1 LEDVI
6 SIKIQ
11 DPGIRTIQPG
21 AGLPPAES
29 EVVTAQGIALSVT
42 CGFDRSILESH
53 HLGLSPD
60 PLQESPVT
68 VLNGSRDFFAATL
81 YEAVPQA
88 FVALDAESRF
98 VYVNARAG
106 AILGREPSSLLG
118 RSVWDEFPDA
128 RERPFAQ
135 AYERAR
141 ATRVPLLADGCFAPC
156 QCECTSRLFP
166 CDGGILIV
174 FAEGVSGDQRKTH
187 GVEQSRYLRAVLDT
201 TPECIK
207 VIRRD
212 GVLLDMN
219 ASGLALIGAPSLDA
233 VAGHSLYSRV
243 VDRDREVVR
252 HAVEA
257 ACDGERSHFEYEV
270 EAFTGKRCRLESRI
284 GPLRDETGIIIAAL
298 CMTRDVT
305 QVRANE
311 ERLRESEARFRR
323 LVERAPLGSF
333 LNDAGGNTVYC
344 NPRLAAI
351 FGRPAEEIVAGKW
364 RDAVHPADRELL
376 MAACIAFYASDDDEM
391 RYDYRIVR
399 PDGVVRDVVVE
410 QVRLRTRDG
419 ATEGFIGIIDDVTE
433 HRMLEEQLRQS
444 QKLEAVGRLAGGVAH
459 DFNNLL
465 TVIANYGQ
473 FLKQELPPGT
483 RGRADLEELLGA
495 TRRAT
500 ALTRQLL
507 TFGRKQPTSPKLLVP
522 NEIIRGVEDMLRRL
536 IGEHIALVIDLE
548 PGIGRVLV
556 DPGQLEQILVN
567 LAVNARDAMPTGG
580 LLTIETTAVT
590 LSPTDILQP
599 DPEGAMPA
607 LIGNPGEHVV
617 IRVTDTGL
625 GMDDETQRRVFE
637 PFFTTK
643 PQGHGTGLGLATIYG
658 IVAQAGGRLCL
669 RSARGRGTTVEVYL
683 PRQCVDAYDH
693 APSDV
698 THAAE
703 LRHGSETVLVAEDEA
718 AVRESVR
725 RILERAG
732 YTVIEARHGADALL
746 LWRERRDE
754 IALVLTDLVMPEMR
768 GSELA
773 AALRETAPETRIVY
787 MSGYASDSARATMS
801 PDDVLLAKPFDADT
815 LLRIVRDALDGVV
828 HRT

>member
-1 LEDVI
+1 M
-6 SIKIQ
+6 
-11 DPGIRTIQPG
+11 T
-21 AGLPPAES
+21 
-29 EVVTAQGIALSVT
+29 VV
-42 CGFDRSILESH
+42 
-53 HLGLSPD
+53 
-60 PLQESPVT
+60 
-68 VLNGSRDFFAATL
+68 NGTRDFFAATL
-81 YEAVPQA
+81 YEAIPQA

-98 VYVNARAG
+98 IHVNTKAG

-118 RSVWDEFPDA
+118 RNVWDEFPDA
-128 RERPFAQ
+128 RERPFGQ
-135 AYERAR
+135 MYERVK
-141 ATRVPLLADGCFAPC
+141 ATQTPVITEGCFAPWEC
-156 QCECTSRLFP
+156 ACTSRLYP
-166 CDGGILIV
+166 CGDGGVLIV
-174 FAEGVSGDQRKTH
+174 FAEGISADQRKTH

-219 ASGLALIGAPSLDA
+219 RSGLALIEAPSFEA
-233 VAGHSLYSRV
+233 IAGHSVYPRV
-243 VDRDREVVR
+243 VDRDRD
-252 HAVEA
+252 AVQRAIEA
-257 ACDGERSHFEYEV
+257 ACDGERSQLEFEV
-270 EAFTGKRCRLESRI
+270 VTFTGKRCRLESRI
-284 GPLRDETGIIIAAL
+284 GPLRDESGVIIAAL
-298 CMTRDVT
+298 CMTRDVS

-333 LNDAGGNTVYC
+333 LNDAAGNTVYC

-351 FGRPAEEIVAGKW
+351 FGRPADEIVAGKW
-364 RDAVHPADRELL
+364 RDNVHPADQEPLI
-376 MAACIAFYASDDDEM
+376 AACLAFYAGDDDEM
-391 RYDYRIVR
+391 HYDYRIVR
-399 PDGVVRDVVVE
+399 PDGALRDLVVE
-410 QVRLRTRDG
+410 QVRLRTLDG
-419 ATEGFIGIIDDVTE
+419 STEGYIGIIDDVTE
-433 HRMLEEQLRQS
+433 HRVLEEQLRQS

-495 TRRAT
+495 TRRA
-500 ALTRQLL
+500 ASLTRQLL
-507 TFGRKQPTSPKLLVP
+507 TFGRKQPTSPKLLAP
-522 NEIIRGVEDMLRRL
+522 NDVISGVEDMLRRL
-536 IGEHIALVIDLE
+536 IGEHIALVTDLE
-548 PGIGRVLV
+548 PGAGRVLV

-567 LAVNARDAMPTGG
+567 LAVNARDAMPSGG
-580 LLTIETTAVT
+580 LLTIETAAVT
-590 LSPTDILQP
+590 LSPTDIMQP
-599 DPEGAMPA
+599 DPDGAMPA
-607 LIGNPGEHVV
+607 LIGSPGEHVV

-625 GMDDETQRRVFE
+625 GMDDETQSRVFE

-669 RSARGRGTTVEVYL
+669 SSERGRGTTVEVFL
-683 PRQCVDAYDH
+683 PRQCVDACDH
-693 APSDV
+693 APADV
-698 THAAE
+698 SNADE

-773 AALRETAPETRIVY
+773 AALRESAPDTKIVY

-801 PDDVLLAKPFDADT
+801 PDDLLLAKPFDADT
-815 LLRIVRDALDGVV
+815 LLRVVREALDGVAQ
-828 HRT
+828 RT

>member
-1 LEDVI
+1 M
-6 SIKIQ
+6 
-11 DPGIRTIQPG
+11 
-21 AGLPPAES
+21 
-29 EVVTAQGIALSVT
+29 
-42 CGFDRSILESH
+42 
-53 HLGLSPD
+53 
-60 PLQESPVT
+60 T

-81 YEAVPQA
+81 YEAIPQA

-98 VYVNARAG
+98 VYVNTKAG
-106 AILGREPSSLLG
+106 AILGREPASLLG
-118 RSVWDEFPDA
+118 RNVWEEFPGA
-128 RERPFAQ
+128 RERPFGES
-135 AYERAR
+135 YERVR
-141 ATRVPLLADGCFAPC
+141 LTQTPIITDGCFAPWE
-156 QCECTSRLFP
+156 CECTSRLYP
-166 CDGGILIV
+166 CDGGVLVV
-174 FAEGVSGDQRKTH
+174 FAEGMSVDQRKTH

-212 GVLLDMN
+212 GALLDMN

-233 VAGHSLYSRV
+233 VAGHSIYPRV
-243 VDRDREVVR
+243 AERDREVVR
-252 HAVEA
+252 RAVEA
-257 ACDGERSHFEYEV
+257 ACNGERLGFEYEV

-284 GPLRDETGIIIAAL
+284 GPLRDESGIIIAAL

-333 LNDAGGNTVYC
+333 LNDAAGNTIYC

-351 FGRPAEEIVAGKW
+351 FGRPADEIVAGKW
-364 RDAVHPADRELL
+364 RDAVHPGDQEPL
-376 MAACIAFYASDDDEM
+376 MAACMAFYAGDDDEM
-391 RYDYRIVR
+391 QYDYRIVR
-399 PDGVVRDVVVE
+399 PDGAIRDLVVE
-410 QVRLRTRDG
+410 QVRLRMRDG
-419 ATEGFIGIIDDVTE
+419 STEGYIGIIDDVTE
-433 HRMLEEQLRQS
+433 HRVLEEQLRQS

-500 ALTRQLL
+500 SLTRQLL
-507 TFGRKQPTSPKLLVP
+507 TFGRKQPTSPKLLAP
-522 NEIIRGVEDMLRRL
+522 NDVIRGVEDMLRRL
-536 IGEHIALVIDLE
+536 IGEHIALLADLE
-548 PGIGRVLV
+548 PDAGRVLV

-580 LLTIETTAVT
+580 LLTIETAAVA
-590 LSPTDILQP
+590 LSANDIMQP
-599 DPEGAMPA
+599 DPDGAMPA
-607 LIGNPGEHVV
+607 LIGSPGEHVL

-625 GMDDETQRRVFE
+625 GMDDETQSRVFE

-669 RSARGRGTTVEVYL
+669 RSAQGSGTTVEVYL
-683 PRQCVDAYDH
+683 PRQCEELVFDH
-693 APSDV
+693 APPEV
-698 THAAE
+698 MHADE
-703 LRHGSETVLVAEDEA
+703 TRHGSETVLVAEDEA

-746 LWRERRDE
+746 LWRERRDD

-768 GSELA
+768 GVELA
-773 AALRETAPETRIVY
+773 AALRESAPDTKIVY

-801 PDDVLLAKPFDADT
+801 PDDLLLAKPFDADT
-815 LLRIVRDALDGVV
+815 LLRVVRDALDGVSQ
-828 HRT
+828 RT

>member
-1 LEDVI
+1 M
-6 SIKIQ
+6 
-11 DPGIRTIQPG
+11 
-21 AGLPPAES
+21 
-29 EVVTAQGIALSVT
+29 
-42 CGFDRSILESH
+42 
-53 HLGLSPD
+53 
-60 PLQESPVT
+60 T

-81 YEAVPQA
+81 YEAIPQA

-98 VYVNARAG
+98 IYVNTKAG

-118 RSVWDEFPDA
+118 RNVWEEFPDA
-128 RERPFAQ
+128 RERPFGES
-135 AYERAR
+135 YERVR
-141 ATRVPLLADGCFAPC
+141 LTQTPVIADGCFAPSE
-156 QCECTSRLFP
+156 CECTSRLYP
-166 CDGGILIV
+166 CDGGVLVV
-174 FAEGVSGDQRKTH
+174 FAEGVAADQRKTH
-187 GVEQSRYLRAVLDT
+187 GVEQSRYLRTVLDT

-212 GVLLDMN
+212 GIILDMN
-219 ASGLALIGAPSLDA
+219 HSGLALIGAPSLEA
-233 VAGHSLYSRV
+233 VAGHSVYPRIAE
-243 VDRDREVVR
+243 RDRESVKR
-252 HAVEA
+252 ALEA
-257 ACDGERSHFEYEV
+257 ACDGERVQLEFEV
-270 EAFTGKRCRLESRI
+270 EAFTGKRCRLESRM
-284 GPLRDETGIIIAAL
+284 GPLRDASGIITAAL

-333 LNDAGGNTVYC
+333 LNDAAGNTIYC

-351 FGRPAEEIVAGKW
+351 FGRPADEIVAGKW
-364 RDAVHPADRELL
+364 RDAVHPGDQEPLL
-376 MAACIAFYASDDDEM
+376 AACMAFYAADDDEM
-391 RYDYRIVR
+391 QYDYRIVR
-399 PDGVVRDVVVE
+399 PDGAIRDLVVE
-410 QVRLRTRDG
+410 QVRLRTLDG
-419 ATEGFIGIIDDVTE
+419 STEGYIGIIDDVTE
-433 HRMLEEQLRQS
+433 HRVLEEQLRQS

-500 ALTRQLL
+500 SLTRQLL
-507 TFGRKQPTSPKLLVP
+507 TFGRKQPTSPKLLAP
-522 NEIIRGVEDMLRRL
+522 NDVISGVEDMLRRL
-536 IGEHIALVIDLE
+536 IGEHIALVTDLE
-548 PGIGRVLV
+548 PDAGRVLV

-580 LLTIETTAVT
+580 LLTIETAAVA
-590 LSPTDILQP
+590 LSAADIMQP
-599 DPEGAMPA
+599 DPDGAMPA
-607 LIGNPGEHVV
+607 LIGRPGEHVL

-625 GMDDETQRRVFE
+625 GMDDETQSRVFE

-658 IVAQAGGRLCL
+658 IVAEAGGRLCL
-669 RSARGRGTTVEVYL
+669 RSAQGSGTTVEVYL
-683 PRQCVDAYDH
+683 PRQCEELVVDHH
-693 APSDV
+693 APPEAL
-698 THAAE
+698 HADQM
-703 LRHGSETVLVAEDEA
+703 RHGSETVLVAEDEA

-732 YTVIEARHGADALL
+732 YRVIEARHGADALL

-768 GSELA
+768 GVELA
-773 AALRETAPETRIVY
+773 AALRESAPDTKVVY

-801 PDDVLLAKPFDADT
+801 PDDLLLAKPFDADT
-815 LLRIVRDALDGVV
+815 LLRVVRDALDGIAQ
-828 HRT
+828 RA